1 MEEKFFE
8 FYVLGEAAAFNSGNS
23 YNDFLINDGKNYPN
37 RKLKLTNNT
46 FLFDGYSTWFSGDLG
61 YLPENFTISILLAPM
76 SFESGRSGLITRFNA
91 KEKSGFHISAENFGS
106 VIFGFGDGNQ
116 LFECSSINNHLSKQ
130 KWNILTIVFNSKAG
144 WCDICINGMIS
155 NRKQFPRHT
164 TIKYIENQCFIGKY
178 IDCNENLEISKT
190 GVFNGYIRN
199 AKLVYRALKF
209 EEVLEEHTACLC
221 KIALEPQNLIIKHLN
236 RDDYTDDV
244 QRPKY
249 HLIAPGKWMNEPHG
263 PLYFKG
269 YYHIFYQA
277 NPHAPLWDNIQWGHM
292 ISSDMVN
299 WSDLPLALETEKND
313 LDPDGC
319 WSGSSCIDKNGLPVL
334 FYTAGNNKKFPNQGI
349 AMARPDMSENAQLIK
364 WNKNEKLI
372 VEQTIDDGWLGEF
385 RDPFVW
391 LQENTYY
398 MLVGTGDANN
408 GGGNAIIYS
417 SDDLMNW
424 TSHGFLMEYDY
435 ELNEEVGHIW
445 ELPVLLPL
453 KNEDG
458 RIVNYILL
466 ICACQVENSIVDTF
480 YWIGDWD
487 PAHKKFIKHHD
498 KARLL
503 DLGNGVFTGP
513 SGFVTPDGRTVIFT
527 IAQGKR
533 KFDDE
538 FNSGWAHNG
547 GLPVEL
553 YSKNNQVCIKPIR
566 EIYSLKN
573 KLLIDKKNISVR
585 ELNMLLENIKSN
597 MFYVKLS
604 SDSNYIGIETTY
616 GDESL
621 EVFYDKIQYLY
632 GAKKGNKSSLV
643 SRLRGEIDKVYIND
657 NEMEMEYFLDHSMI
671 EVYLNNLKSIT
682 LRNYSNSKYR
692 KLKIMADDDIV
703 IKNFELWELKNI

>member
-1 MEEKFFE
+1 MDEKIFE
-8 FYVLGEAAAFNSGNS
+8 FYELGETAAFGTGDSD
-23 YNDFLINDGKNYPN
+23 NDFLINDGKNHTN
-37 RKLKLTNNT
+37 RKLKLTNDT
-46 FLFDGYSTWFSGDLG
+46 FLFDGYSTWFSGNLG
-61 YLPENFTISILLAPM
+61 CLPESFTISILLAPM
-76 SFESGRSGLITRFNA
+76 SFESRRSGLITRFNA
-91 KEKSGFHISAENFGS
+91 KEKSGFHICVENFGT
-106 VIFGFGDGNQ
+106 VIFGFGNGNQ
-116 LFECSSINNHLSKQ
+116 FYECRSINSHLKKH
-130 KWNILTIVFNSKAG
+130 KWNILTVVFNDKAG
-144 WCDICINGMIS
+144 WCDICINGVIS
-155 NRKQFPRHT
+155 NRKQFSRHT
-164 TIKYIENQCFIGKY
+164 TIKYLEDKCFIGKY
-178 IDCNENLEISKT
+178 IDCNENLESSKT

-199 AKLVYRALKF
+199 VKVVYRALDF
-209 EEVLEEHTACLC
+209 DEVLEEHTTYLC
-221 KIALEPQNLIIKHLN
+221 NHVLDTQRLKINHLDRN
-236 RDDYTDDV
+236 DYAGDI

-277 NPHAPLWDNIQWGHM
+277 NPHAPLWDNVQWGHL

-299 WSDLPLALETEKND
+299 WIDLPLALETERNG

-319 WSGSSCIDKNGLPVL
+319 WSGSSCIDRNGVPVI
-334 FYTAGNNKKFPNQGI
+334 FYTAGDNHKFPNQGI
-349 AMARPDMSENAQLIK
+349 AMAKPDISEDPQLIK

-372 VEQTIDDGWLGEF
+372 VEQTLDDGWLGEF

-391 LQENTYY
+391 REENTYY
-398 MLVGTGDANN
+398 MLVGTGDSNN

-417 SDDLMNW
+417 SDDLINW
-424 TSHGFLMEYDY
+424 ISHGFLMEYDY

-453 KNEDG
+453 KDEAG

-480 YWIGDWD
+480 YWTGDWD
-487 PAHKKFIKHHD
+487 VSNKRFIKHHD

-503 DLGNGVFTGP
+503 DLGNGVLTGP

-566 EIYSLKN
+566 EIYSLKH
-573 KLLIDKKNISVR
+573 KLLIDKKDISVR
-585 ELNMLLENIKSN
+585 ELNMHLENIKSN
-597 MFYVKLS
+597 MLYVKLS
-604 SDSNYIGIETTY
+604 LESNYIGIKTTY

-621 EVFYDKIQYLY
+621 EVFYDKVQCLY
-632 GAKKGNKSSLV
+632 GAKKDNCSSLA
-643 SRLRGEIDKVYIND
+643 SRLRGEVDKVYIND
-657 NEMEMEYFLDHSMI
+657 SVIEFEYFLDHSMI
-671 EVYLNNLKSIT
+671 EVYLNKLKSIT

-692 KLKIMADDDIV
+692 ELKIMADDNIIV
-703 IKNFELWELKNI
+703 KCFELWELKQ